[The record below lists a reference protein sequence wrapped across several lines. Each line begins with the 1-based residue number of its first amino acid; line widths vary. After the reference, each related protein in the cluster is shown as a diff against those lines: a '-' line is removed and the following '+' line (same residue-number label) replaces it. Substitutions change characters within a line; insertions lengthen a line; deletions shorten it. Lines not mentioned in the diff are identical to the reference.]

1 MGWDSSR
8 TVPWQRLMREW
19 VIYIGVMALILV
31 FFFRDSG
38 LIGALAGLMV
48 SGPLYLAFGF
58 VMAKFGY
65 QRKSLKDMRTARA
78 EPRKKK
84 SEASDDAEV
93 APQRKR
99 PPATSRTSTG
109 INRPKAKKRR

>member
-19 VIYIGVMALILV
+19 VVYIGIMAVILLV
-31 FFFRDSG
+31 FFRDG
-38 LIGALAGLMV
+38 GVVGAMAGLMV
-48 SGPLYLAFGF
+48 SGPLYLGFGY

-65 QRKSLKDMRTARA
+65 QRKSLKEMKTARA
-78 EPRKKK
+78 EPRRKK
-84 SEASDDAEV
+84 SENADD
-93 APQRKR
+93 PPTRSR